1 MSGDGDEDTNVARPG
16 AERGGTADGALSGLR
31 HTALAHRLRQRL
43 GGAGEQGSALIEFLV
58 IGLLLT
64 LPVFYLVIT
73 LARLQAGAYA
83 VAAAARESSRMFV
96 TADSDALAQSRSLA
110 AASMAFADQGFP
122 GEGNVQ
128 MRCSKQPCLSP
139 DSVIQGVTDLDVE
152 LPLIPDFLRGV
163 VPSSIHLHSR
173 HVEVVDHYRAHR

>member
-1 MSGDGDEDTNVARPG
+1 MSGSTDSLLAR
-16 AERGGTADGALSGLR
+16 
-31 HTALAHRLRQRL
+31 RLRQRL
-43 GGAGEQGSALIEFLV
+43 QRRLGESGDRGSALIEFLV

-73 LARLQAGAYA
+73 LARLQAGTYA
-83 VAAAARESSRMFV
+83 VAEAARESSRMFV
-96 TADSDALAQSRSLA
+96 TAESDAAGQNRAQA
-110 AASMAFADQGFP
+110 AAAMSFADQGFT
-122 GEGNVQ
+122 GEGKVTMQ
-128 MRCSKQPCLSP
+128 CSKHPCLSP

-173 HVEVVDHYRAHR
+173 HAEVVDHYRAR

>member
-1 MSGDGDEDTNVARPG
+1 MK
-16 AERGGTADGALSGLR
+16 GLR
-31 HTALAHRLRQRL
+31 QTALARRLRQRL
-43 GGAGEQGSALIEFLV
+43 NAADDQGSALIEFIV

-73 LARLQAGAYA
+73 LARLQAGTYA

-96 TADSDALAQSRSLA
+96 TAPTDASGQARSQA

-122 GEGNVQ
+122 GEGSVQ
-128 MRCSKQPCLSP
+128 MSCSKQPCLSP
-139 DSVIQGVTDLDVE
+139 DSVIEGVSDLDVE

-173 HVEVVDHYRAHR
+173 HVEVVDRYRTRR

>member
-1 MSGDGDEDTNVARPG
+1 MR
-16 AERGGTADGALSGLR
+16 GLR
-31 HTALAHRLRQRL
+31 QTALARRLRQRL
-43 GGAGEQGSALIEFLV
+43 GDADDGGSALIEFIV

-73 LARLQAGAYA
+73 LARLQAGTYA

-96 TADSDALAQSRSLA
+96 TADRDASGETRSQA
-110 AASMAFADQGFP
+110 AGSMAFADQGFP
-122 GEGNVQ
+122 GEGSVQ
-128 MRCSKQPCLSP
+128 MRCSKHPCLSP
-139 DSVIQGVTDLDVE
+139 DSVIEGVADLDVE

-173 HVEVVDHYRAHR
+173 HAEVVDHYRVRR

>member
-1 MSGDGDEDTNVARPG
+1 M
-16 AERGGTADGALSGLR
+16 RGFR
-31 HTALAHRLRQRL
+31 HTAVARRLRERL
-43 GGAGEQGSALIEFLV
+43 GGADDRGSALIEFIV

-73 LARLQAGAYA
+73 LARLQAGTYA

-96 TADSDALAQSRSLA
+96 TADGDAAGETRSQA
-110 AASMAFADQGFP
+110 AAAMAFADQGFR
-122 GEGNVQ
+122 GEGKVQ
-128 MRCSKQPCLSP
+128 MRCSKHPCLSP
-139 DSVIQGVTDLDVE
+139 DSVIEGVTDLDVE

-173 HVEVVDHYRAHR
+173 HAEVVDHYRARR

>member
-1 MSGDGDEDTNVARPG
+1 MR
-16 AERGGTADGALSGLR
+16 GLR
-31 HTALAHRLRQRL
+31 HTAFARGLRRRLA
-43 GGAGEQGSALIEFLV
+43 GADEQGSALIEFIV

-73 LARLQAGAYA
+73 LARLQAGTYA

-96 TADSDALAQSRSLA
+96 TADGDASGETRSQA
-110 AASMAFADQGFP
+110 AGSMAFADQGFP
-122 GEGNVQ
+122 GQGSVR

-139 DSVIQGVTDLDVE
+139 DSVIEGVADLDVE

-173 HVEVVDHYRAHR
+173 HAEVVDHYRVRR

>member
-1 MSGDGDEDTNVARPG
+1 MSGFRQTTLAR
-16 AERGGTADGALSGLR
+16 RLR
-31 HTALAHRLRQRL
+31 HRL
-43 GGAGEQGSALIEFLV
+43 GAAGDRGSALVEFIV

-96 TADSDALAQSRSLA
+96 TADGDVSGQLRSHA
-110 AASMAFADQGFP
+110 AGAMAFADQGFP
-122 GEGNVQ
+122 GEGSVEI
-128 MRCSKQPCLSP
+128 RCSTRPCLYP
-139 DSVIQGVTDLDVE
+139 DSVIEGIADLDVE
-152 LPLIPDFLRGV
+152 LPLIPDFLRDA

-173 HVEVVDHYRAHR
+173 HAEVVDHYRARR

>member
-1 MSGDGDEDTNVARPG
+1 MR
-16 AERGGTADGALSGLR
+16 GLR
-31 HTALAHRLRQRL
+31 QTAFAARLRQRL
-43 GGAGEQGSALIEFLV
+43 GDADDQGSALIEFIV

-73 LARLQAGAYA
+73 LARLQAGTYA

-96 TADSDALAQSRSLA
+96 TADGDASGEARSQA
-110 AASMAFADQGFP
+110 AGSMAFADQGFP
-122 GEGNVQ
+122 GEGSVQ
-128 MRCSKQPCLSP
+128 MRCSRNPCLSP
-139 DSVIQGVTDLDVE
+139 DSVIEGVADLDVE

-173 HVEVVDHYRAHR
+173 HAEVVDHYRVRR